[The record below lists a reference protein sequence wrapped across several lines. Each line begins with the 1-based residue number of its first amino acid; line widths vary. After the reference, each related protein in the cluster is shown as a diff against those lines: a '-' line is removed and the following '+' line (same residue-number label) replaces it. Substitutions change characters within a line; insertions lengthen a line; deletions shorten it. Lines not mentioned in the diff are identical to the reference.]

1 MKPLGYKFLYNNN
14 TVNKELYHQNLE
26 KMGYFLFDT
35 DNLHKFS
42 LYNKEMTPNVLLFD
56 FDGHTPIEFI
66 SSLERKFERSSIP
79 LIVVSEAPRALIYHP
94 SISHYLTHDE
104 ARKRLL
110 DILESYCIGNKK
122 HHILYINLKPY
133 ERSDFAKSVRNSGY
147 SMFEVHNIN
156 AAKAYMEKNA
166 PTIICIN
173 FQPALSKSR
182 KLFSFPKTFYVENT
196 QNIKEVEQFLN

>member
-1 MKPLGYKFLYNNN
+1 M
-14 TVNKELYHQNLE
+14 
-26 KMGYFLFDT
+26 FDT

-133 ERSDFAKSVRNSGY
+133 ERSDLPNPS
-147 SMFEVHNIN
+147 ET
-156 AAKAYMEKNA
+156 AATRCLKC
-166 PTIICIN
+166 IISTPQKPIWKKRPDNNMYQFSACFKQITETV
-173 FQPALSKSR
+173 FLS
-182 KLFSFPKTFYVENT
+182 
-196 QNIKEVEQFLN
+196 QNILCGKHAKY